1 MSTILERTYEEK
13 VNHITYN
20 LTVFYHDGEVDRISD
35 VTCIIKARRLIFGGK
50 IFERYECDM
59 ANGKCKSIDAEAV
72 EKILASPSNNHDK
85 EIELT
90 L

>member
-13 VNHITYN
+13 VNHITYD
-20 LTVFYHDGEVDRISD
+20 LTVFYHDGEVDGISD
-35 VTCIIKARRLIFGGK
+35 VTCIIKARRLMFGGE
-50 IFERYECDM
+50 ISERYECDI
-59 ANGKCKSIDAEAV
+59 ANGKCVSINAEAV
-72 EKILASPSNNHDK
+72 EKILASPSNDYNK